1 MEVRIDKKGLLIPH
15 DILHSAKIFG
25 NVDIRVG
32 EKEVIIKEKN
42 ITRSLK
48 GYCGKL
54 RISPEDMK
62 ELYLEGLLEKNDV

>member
-1 MEVRIDKKGLLIPH
+1 LIKKGLLISH
-15 DILHSAKIFG
+15 DILRSAKIFG

-32 EKEVIIKEKN
+32 EKEVTIKEKN
-42 ITRSLK
+42 ITRSFK

-62 ELYLEGLLEKNDV
+62 ELYLEGLLENTSI